1 MGETTG
7 GEPTE
12 GVRAS
17 DAERDATVERLSQ
30 ATGEGRLALEEF
42 SQRMERATTART
54 RAELDRLVTDLPASG
69 AAAGAVTVGS
79 SAAPSWHVSPIGG
92 LNVFGP
98 WRMGRHVIVVTLVGG
113 ARLDLSQAE
122 LAAPEVTLTKVSLV
136 GGVRVRVPSGIRVE
150 ASGLTLVGGTRVEGA
165 PDPGPGAPTIHIRA
179 FSLVGGI
186 RIDATGQAAG
196 RRPNGSTGERTGGP
210 SGTNGWPTGARSGG
224 RGAAGT
230 GACNTLPCRRI
241 MGYSRAPPARS
252 GPGNRRRDKP
262 IWWPRGSVE
271 PRSASALE
279 LLQRPVSCLVP
290 VQGWLTSK
298 RPAQSAGDP
307 ALVLSINPMG

>member
-1 MGETTG
+1 LGETTG

-30 ATGEGRLALEEF
+30 ATGEGRLTLEEF

-79 SAAPSWHVSPIGG
+79 SAGPSWHVSPIGG

-186 RIDATGQAAG
+186 RI
-196 RRPNGSTGERTGGP
+196 RRDGP
-210 SGTNGWPTGARSGG
+210 SR
-224 RGAAGT
+224 
-230 GACNTLPCRRI
+230 
-241 MGYSRAPPARS
+241 
-252 GPGNRRRDKP
+252 
-262 IWWPRGSVE
+262 
-271 PRSASALE
+271 RSAAERLDRGTDRRAE
-279 LLQRPVSCLVP
+279 RHERLVDRRAERRSRR
-290 VQGWLTSK
+290 G
-298 RPAQSAGDP
+298 RYGG
-307 ALVLSINPMG
+307 M